1 MTFRAITP
9 AGSRE
14 NDAGSMGRPESPRG
28 RWTRWAGAL
37 VLAFLLAACGPPE
50 PVKIGFI
57 GGISG
62 RGADLGISG
71 RNGAQL
77 VIEQRNLAGGIDG
90 RRVELL
96 VRDDGGDPQ
105 HARRILHE
113 LAAAGCRSIIGPMT
127 SSIAVA
133 LAGEAEAAGV
143 VMMSPTA
150 TTNALSGRD
159 DHFFRVVAPTR
170 TYTRRTAHFLA
181 ETLGRR
187 RIAAIYD
194 ASNAAYASSW
204 LSDFRHDYE
213 DDDRSVAIVLTFE
226 SGTHRDFLVPA
237 QRMLAESPDAIL
249 IVANSL
255 DAALIAQQVRKLD
268 PKIQLAASE
277 WAATA
282 RLTEMGGRA
291 VEGMALTSFLDEAD
305 ASPAFVAFRQEYVER
320 FGRSPGFGGL
330 TGFDAANTLMD
341 AIANGDP
348 GQSLRE
354 RLRSRPIVTAATG
367 SFSLDRFGDGQRQPW
382 IVTVRNGR
390 FQTVADPP

>member
-77 VIEQRNLAGGIDG
+77 AIEQRNLAGGIDG